1 MASYSYTLY
10 RPADISFSGGI
21 TLTAGYDP
29 ANRIFLTIE
38 DDDTV
43 FEGDLFVNEDG
54 NDSNQ
59 FGTATLPNGTVLGGP
74 TTTVYAEEHYTL
86 THPVTGAVTRLYRV
100 ELDSNPAS
108 TAGAGILLGYMPS
121 SPLEPGVTYSF
132 SASNTVP
139 SNDQSYD
146 DIEGALCFTDET
158 LIETENGLQRAGDL
172 TPGTRLKTLNGHF
185 RKLRWVYHR
194 HVSREELLQAP
205 ELMPILFEPGALGEN
220 RPNRPTRLSA
230 QHKVLI
236 RSPRCE
242 LMYGHSEMLTP
253 AKALVNQ
260 QTIRRD
266 TSCRDVTYIHLLLD
280 RHEILYA
287 HNLEAES
294 LDPAADALTAL
305 TPEARR
311 ELEQLVPDYVNARR
325 DAGMLRRPALTL
337 RETRALIA

>member
-1 MASYSYTLY
+1 MATFSYTLY
-10 RPADISFSGGI
+10 RPVDISFSGGI
-21 TLTAGYDP
+21 TLNAGYNP
-29 ANRIFLTIE
+29 ANRIFLTVE
-38 DDDTV
+38 DDDAV
-43 FEGDLFVNEDG
+43 FEGDRFANEDG

-86 THPVTGAVTRLYRV
+86 THPVTGVTTRLYRI
-100 ELDSNPAS
+100 ELDSNPGS
-108 TAGAGILLGYMPS
+108 TAGAGILLGYMPVE
-121 SPLEPGVTYSF
+121 PLDPGVTYSF
-132 SASNTVP
+132 FTSNTVP
-139 SNDQSYD
+139 GNDQNYD
-146 DIEGALCFTDET
+146 DITGALCFADDT
-158 LIETENGLQRAGDL
+158 LIETETGPQRAGDL

-185 RKLRWVYHR
+185 RKLRWAYRR
-194 HVSREELLQAP
+194 HVSRQDLLQAP

-220 RPNRPTRLSA
+220 RPNRPTRLSP

-253 AKALVNQ
+253 AKALVNG
-260 QTIRRD
+260 QTIRID
-266 TSCRDVTYIHLLLD
+266 TSCREVTYIHLLLD

-294 LDPAADALTAL
+294 LDPAAEALNSL

-311 ELEQLVPDYVNARR
+311 ELDQLVPDYVAERR
-325 DAGMLRRPALTL
+325 DTGTLRRPALTV